1 MLIRREISHKKIDSL
16 KIFLAVSSGLLLTGA
31 FPRTGRYWFA
41 WFALVPLLIAL
52 KDIST
57 KNAFRLGFLT
67 GLIHYL
73 TLLYW
78 LVQTMTQYG
87 NLPLYLSVALF
98 FLLSAYL
105 ALYTGIFSMSLTGLC
120 PTPAT
125 ALFMIPLSWV
135 TLEYIRSFLFTG
147 FPWELVGYSQ
157 FNLLNIIQI
166 SDLFGVY
173 GVSFL
178 IALSNAVLFLIFLH
192 LSGKTWQGEATTK
205 RLAAGSI
212 FTIFLIVSLVWFYG
226 KWRIQSIDRLISA
239 APTARVAVIQG
250 NIEQSIKWDPAFQ
263 ISTINKYTQLSL
275 SAKKGNP
282 DLLVWP
288 ETATPFYFL
297 KNKPLSKMVQKAIH
311 AIDADFLIGSPSFVA
326 GRNNIE
332 YYNSAYLV
340 SPEGTV
346 YGRYDKAHLV
356 PFGEYIPFHEWLPFL
371 DKMVEGVGDF
381 RPGKSGKT
389 IPWGSY
395 KLGLLICY
403 EIIFPPLS
411 RAMTENNAA
420 LLINITNDAWYGRS
434 SAPYQH
440 FSMAVFRAVENRR
453 SLIRS
458 ANTGVSGFI
467 DPVGRII
474 APTSLFKKA
483 VVTRSIP
490 IIHNKTVYTRYGD
503 LFPMACLALTLIA
516 GLLNLYRSFKRD

>member
-1 MLIRREISHKKIDSL
+1 MRIKKEKPQEKIDSL
-16 KIFLAVSSGLLLTGA
+16 KIFLAITSGLLLTGA
-31 FPRTGRYWFA
+31 FPKTGRYWFV
-41 WFALVPLLIAL
+41 WFALVPLLVASRNVSP
-52 KDIST
+52 KH
-57 KNAFRLGFLT
+57 AFRLGFLT
-67 GLIHYL
+67 GLAHYL

-78 LVQTMTQYG
+78 LAQTMVQYG
-87 NLPLYLSVALF
+87 NLPLVLSVTLLL
-98 FLLSAYL
+98 LLSAFL
-105 ALYTGIFSMSLTGLC
+105 ALYLGIFSASLTLLC
-120 PTPAT
+120 PTPLT
-125 ALFMIPLSWV
+125 SLLMIPILWV
-135 TLEYIRSFLFTG
+135 SLEYIRSFLFSG
-147 FPWELVGYSQ
+147 FPWGLVGYSQ
-157 FNLLNIIQI
+157 FNQLNIIQI

-192 LSGKTWQGEATTK
+192 LSGKTWQGKATTR
-205 RLAAGSI
+205 RLAAVSI
-212 FTIFLIVSLVWFYG
+212 FTVVIIFSPVWFYG
-226 KWRIQSIDRLISA
+226 KWRIQSIDKLISA
-239 APTARVAVIQG
+239 SPTSRVAVVQG

-263 ISTINKYTQLSL
+263 MSTINKYIRLSF
-275 SAKKGNP
+275 SAKKDNP

-297 KNKPLSKMVQKAIH
+297 KNKPLSEMIQKAIH
-311 AIDADFLIGSPSFVA
+311 DIDADFLIGSPSFVA
-326 GRNNIE
+326 GTNSIK
-332 YYNSAYLV
+332 YYNSAYLI
-340 SPEGTV
+340 SPDGTV

-371 DKMVEGVGDF
+371 DKIVEGVGDF
-381 RPGKSGKT
+381 HPGQSGKT
-389 IPWGSY
+389 IPWGNR

-411 RAMTENNAA
+411 RAMAKNNAA
-420 LLINITNDAWYGRS
+420 FLVNITNDAWYGRS

-458 ANTGVSGFI
+458 ANTGISGFI

-503 LFPMACLALTLIA
+503 LFPMACLAFTLII
-516 GLLNLYRSFKRD
+516 GLLNLFRSFKQD